1 MNPMKYR
8 KSIKTRT
15 NLVPL
20 SIAVFACLANVGW
33 IAPVTA
39 DSLKLEIL
47 PGEYWWGGLSAVG
60 HETPYDSTSVAD
72 HDLFGDNKGNQAQPL
87 LLSSKGRYVW
97 SEQPIRYHFNKG
109 TIEVSTRTGE
119 IHSGQE
125 GANLHE
131 VYKFVAGKFFPSN
144 GKIPDDLLFTHP
156 QYNTWIEL
164 MYDQNEKDILEY
176 ARAIIA
182 NGYPPGVLM
191 IDDNW
196 QEDYGTFEFSARR
209 FQDPKGMMAVLH
221 RMGFK
226 VMLWICPFVS
236 PDSTDF
242 RYLAKEGMLLLDP
255 QKTQDVL
262 WANTRDKAAIIRWW
276 NGASACLDLSNPK
289 TMKWFQDRLDHL
301 VNEYGVD
308 GFKLDAGDADFYK
321 GGIVS
326 FQPDLIPNDHTA
338 LFAEVGLR
346 YPLNEYRASWKMAG
360 LPLAQR
366 LRDKTHE
373 WDDLAKLIPDLMSQS
388 VMGYAYTCPD
398 MIGGGEYQSFLNTDT
413 IDQELVVRSAQV
425 HALMPM
431 MQFSVAP
438 WRILSQENNAIC
450 LEMAK
455 LHVEMGPKILELAKE
470 ASKTGEPIA
479 KPMAM
484 AFPSGGYETIKDQ
497 FVLGSDI
504 IVAPVVE
511 KGGRS
516 RSVVL
521 PAGQWKSED
530 GVIHTGGASVKIE
543 VPLERL
549 PYFTRVKP

>member
-1 MNPMKYR
+1 MKR
-8 KSIKTRT
+8 QKTTDSPTRILT
-15 NLVPL
+15 NR
-20 SIAVFACLANVGW
+20 IALLACLAHAGL
-33 IAPVTA
+33 VTPAAA
-39 DSLKLEIL
+39 DSLKLEML

-60 HETPYDSTSVAD
+60 HQTPYDSTSVAD
-72 HDLFGDNKGNQAQPL
+72 YDLFGDNKGNQAQPL

-97 SEQPIRYHFNKG
+97 SEQPIHYRFNKG
-109 TIEVSTRTGE
+109 IIEVSTWTGE
-119 IHSGQE
+119 ILSGRE
-125 GANLHE
+125 GTNLHE
-131 VYKFVAGKFFPSN
+131 VYQFVSSRFFPSN
-144 GKIPDDLLFTHP
+144 GKIPDELLFTHP

-209 FQDPKGMMAVLH
+209 FQNPKGMMAELH
-221 RMGFK
+221 QMGFK

-236 PDSTDF
+236 PDSADF

-262 WANTRDKAAIIRWW
+262 WANTRDKAAVIRWW

-289 TMKWFQDRLDHL
+289 TMKWFHDRLDHL

-308 GFKLDAGDADFYK
+308 GFKLDAGDADFYT
-321 GGIVS
+321 GGVVS
-326 FQPDLIPNDHTA
+326 FQPDLMPNDHTA

-373 WDDLAKLIPDLMSQS
+373 WEDLAKLIPDLMSQS

-398 MIGGGEYQSFLNTDT
+398 MIGGGEYQSFLTTET
-413 IDQELVVRSAQV
+413 IDEELVVRSAQV

-431 MQFSVAP
+431 MQFSAAP
-438 WRILSQENNAIC
+438 WRILSKENNDIC
-450 LEMAK
+450 LKMAK
-455 LHVEMGPKILELAKE
+455 LHVGMGARILELAKE
-470 ASKTGEPIA
+470 ASRTGEPIV

-484 AFPSGGYETIKDQ
+484 AFPNGGYETIKDQ

-504 IVAPVVE
+504 IVAPVVK
-511 KGGRS
+511 KGGRA
-516 RSVVL
+516 REVVL
-521 PAGQWKSED
+521 PQGDWRAED
-530 GVIHTGGASVKIE
+530 GNVYSGGTSIRID
-543 VPLERL
+543 VPIERL
-549 PYFTRVKP
+549 PYFVKQ